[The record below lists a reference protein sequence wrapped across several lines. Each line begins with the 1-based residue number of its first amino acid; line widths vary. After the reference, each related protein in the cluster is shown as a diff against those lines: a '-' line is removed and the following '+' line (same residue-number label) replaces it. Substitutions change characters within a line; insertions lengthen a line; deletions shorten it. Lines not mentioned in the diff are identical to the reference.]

1 MSKAMTFFLI
11 LVIVYI
17 LEVWGALIPFRA
29 GLLYNGTVYCMA
41 IGGYVAGY
49 LSKAYSAPFLV
60 CILAAIVAG
69 LIFGFIPAIG
79 FARTNGIVTAIS
91 SMALIFIL
99 QSVLRNLSFLGGSTG
114 LLGIKKVDHL
124 LLWAVIILVVLGIF
138 LYRLN
143 HSRIGRALEAIQTDP
158 QMAETLGVN
167 TRNMTILALTLC
179 SVFSSVGGA
188 LYAFN
193 IRVLYPGTFS
203 FSFLL
208 NIMTM
213 LFVGGRYTQ
222 WGVIISAPLLWTIN
236 TFMPTGVQK
245 LSNYIYAVILIV
257 ILMVRPEGIVTR
269 KMTYGVASFMK
280 EKALPAVKNLFSKK
294 HSTSVQG

>member
-1 MSKAMTFFLI
+1 MFSSGTTFFLI

-17 LEVWGALIPFRA
+17 LVVWGALIPFRA

-49 LSKAYSAPFLV
+49 LSKTMSAPFIV
-60 CILAAIVAG
+60 CILAAVLAG
-69 LIFGFIPAIG
+69 LIFGFIPALG

-99 QSVLRNLSFLGGSTG
+99 QSVLRNLQFLGGSTG
-114 LLGIKKVDHL
+114 MTGIKKVDHL
-124 LLWAVIILVVLGIF
+124 LLWAVVILIIFGAF

-143 HSRIGRALEAIQTDP
+143 NSRIGRALEAIQTDP

-167 TRNMTILALTLC
+167 TRQMTVLALTLSAVFA
-179 SVFSSVGGA
+179 SVAGA
-188 LYAFN
+188 IYAFN

-222 WGVIISAPLLWTIN
+222 WGVIISAPLLWSIN
-236 TFMPTGVQK
+236 TFMPTSVQK

-257 ILMVRPEGIVTR
+257 ILMVRPEGIITR
-269 KMTYGVASFMK
+269 NMTHKAKTFFTSLFRRQAK
-280 EKALPAVKNLFSKK
+280 EKTPAK
-294 HSTSVQG
+294 G

>member
-1 MSKAMTFFLI
+1 MSSGTSFFLI
-11 LVIVYI
+11 LVMVYI
-17 LEVWGALIPFRA
+17 LVVWGALIPFRA

-49 LSKAYSAPFLV
+49 LSKTFGAPFIV
-60 CILAAIVAG
+60 CILAAVVAG
-69 LIFGFIPAIG
+69 LIFGFIPALG

-99 QSVLRNLSFLGGSTG
+99 QSVLRNLKFLGGSTG
-114 LLGIKKVDHL
+114 MFGIKKVDHL
-124 LLWAVIILVVLGIF
+124 VLWTFLIVIVLGAF
-138 LYRLN
+138 LYRLD
-143 HSRIGRALEAIQTDP
+143 HSRIGRALEAIQTDS

-167 TRNMTILALTLC
+167 TNKMTVLALTLSAVFA
-179 SVFSSVGGA
+179 SVAGA
-188 LYAFN
+188 IYAFN

-236 TFMPTGVQK
+236 TFTPTAVQE
-245 LSNYIYAVILIV
+245 LSNYIYAAILII

-269 KMTYGVASFMK
+269 KMIHVINTFFHEKVLAKLKKK
-280 EKALPAVKNLFSKK
+280 ESIAA
-294 HSTSVQG
+294 